1 MYVTDTHP
9 WLWFLSSD
17 QRLTKKAESVFD
29 SAERS
34 KETIVVPSIV
44 VAESI
49 YIAKKRGYH
58 LKMKDIIEDLEISS
72 NYVIKAMDYSILKS
86 ISTDE
91 RDFSIHDKIIVN
103 TAEKEGNKIIS
114 RDEKIQE
121 KATVEVIW

>member
-1 MYVTDTHP
+1 
-9 WLWFLSSD
+9 
-17 QRLTKKAESVFD
+17 
-29 SAERS
+29 
-34 KETIVVPSIV
+34 
-44 VAESI
+44 
-49 YIAKKRGYH
+49 
-58 LKMKDIIEDLEISS
+58 MKDIIEDLEISS

-103 TAEKEGNKIIS
+103 TAEKEDNKIIS